1 MASYS
6 SKRRQNLSHCTL
18 AKGGRQRRVVGS
30 AGECHDKASSQTK
43 GSRGWF
49 DMVPGFLGLHVWH
62 PLLPFTGTHST
73 LPFFQMHRYT
83 LLSLWYAGT
92 TAAAYNTTS
101 SPPLQTGTS
110 LEIIK
115 LERDTNLH
123 AGTTKAGSVS
133 IVRPWFISTVV
144 RFRRPSFHKNSG
156 HTPTTPTINT
166 ATVWTRLEW
175 EKTDTF
181 HTHVS
186 SVHRAVRMDEATCTP
201 RPVLCCAPQLRGST
215 SSVQTDA
222 YAWPA
227 LSAAVRACMRS
238 AE

>member
-144 RFRRPSFHKNSG
+144 RFRRPSFHKK
-156 HTPTTPTINT
+156 HWPYPYY
-166 ATVWTRLEW
+166 
-175 EKTDTF
+175 
-181 HTHVS
+181 THNQY
-186 SVHRAVRMDEATCTP
+186 
-201 RPVLCCAPQLRGST
+201 LCCRSICAHRNVATRMTCNQRGAFGCN
-215 SSVQTDA
+215 VVA
-222 YAWPA
+222 FC
-227 LSAAVRACMRS
+227 SACC
-238 AE
+238 